1 MATSNQY
8 VNPKDIPSKIRN
20 IATPP
25 RRMKYEVEEKMPR
38 NYRNVSCD
46 GLLAD
51 EKKQQELTAKMK
63 RKVRNQKYYEKH
75 RAKVLSK
82 NKEYNKIHNEK
93 YKEYQKNYYKNNDDE
108 LKEYAQSRRDI
119 EKHHIEIGAIE
130 KPKPKIV
137 KCECGWEGRQSSL
150 TQHKRIA
157 KRHQNYLLEQSLK
170 KKEEIKKVKKP
181 KKEEIKKV
189 EEKPKI
195 TKIKLSKKAKE
206 NKKRIRK
213 EKEDKK
219 PKEKKIVVDDYL
231 NEYGNNNEELY
242 MDY

>member
-8 VNPKDIPSKIRN
+8 VNPKDIPAKIRN
-20 IATPP
+20 ITIPP

-63 RKVRNQKYYEKH
+63 RRLRNQKYYEKH
-75 RAKVLSK
+75 RATVLSK
-82 NKEYNKIHNEK
+82 NKEYNKINNEK
-93 YKEYQKNYYKNNDDE
+93 YKEYQKNYYKNNNEE
-108 LKEYAQSRRDI
+108 LKEYAQEKRDI
-119 EKHHIEIGAIE
+119 EKHNIEIGAIE

-137 KCECGWEGRQSSL
+137 KCECGWEGKQGSL
-150 TQHKRIA
+150 TQHKRVA
-157 KRHQNYLLEQSLK
+157 KRHQNYLLEQRLK
-170 KKEEIKKVKKP
+170 KKEEIKKVEEKP
-181 KKEEIKKV
+181 
-189 EEKPKI
+189 KPKI

-231 NEYGNNNEELY
+231 NEYGNNEELY

>member
-137 KCECGWEGRQSSL
+137 KCECGWEGKQGSL
-150 TQHKRIA
+150 TQHKRVA
-157 KRHQNYLLEQSLK
+157 KRHEKYLLEQSLK
-170 KKEEIKKVKKP
+170 

-213 EKEDKK
+213 EDKK
-219 PKEKKIVVDDYL
+219 PKEKKVVVDDYL

>member
-8 VNPKDIPSKIRN
+8 VNPKDIPAKIRN
-20 IATPP
+20 ITIPP

-93 YKEYQKNYYKNNDDE
+93 YKEYQKNYYKNNNDE
-108 LKEYAQSRRDI
+108 LKEYAQEKRDI
-119 EKHHIEIGAIE
+119 EKHNIEIGAIE

-150 TQHKRIA
+150 TQHKRVA
-157 KRHQNYLLEQSLK
+157 KRHEKYLLEQSLK
-170 KKEEIKKVKKP
+170 K

-195 TKIKLSKKAKE
+195 TLIKRKKPKKEEIKKEEEKPKITLIKRKKP
-206 NKKRIRK
+206 
-213 EKEDKK
+213 KK
-219 PKEKKIVVDDYL
+219 PKEKKVIVDDYL
-231 NEYGNNNEELY
+231 NEYNNNNDELY